1 MQFAT
6 SLLVMMA
13 NGAFPNPSC
22 AMVMTVVVMV
32 HTHLLPSVKIVLV
45 TIFSSVRSMAER
57 FVVQLNTN
65 AMAMCIA
72 MVQQTN

>member
-1 MQFAT
+1 
-6 SLLVMMA
+6 
-13 NGAFPNPSC
+13 
-22 AMVMTVVVMV
+22 MVMTVVVMV
-32 HTHLLPSVKIVLV
+32 HTHLLPSVEIVLV